1 LSEMLWYEDNTDEK
15 TDLSIDKKGRGICLL
30 RSHRTENKL
39 ANATV
44 R

>member
-1 LSEMLWYEDNTDEK
+1 MKNTDEK
-15 TDLSIDKKGRGICLL
+15 TDLSLDNKGCGICLL
-30 RSHRTENKL
+30 RSHRTEGKL